1 MFKKITDSVVY
12 IGAND
17 HDLDMFEGQYII
29 PNGMAYNSYIV
40 FDEKIAVIDSIDK
53 SKTSEWLGNIREV
66 LGDRSPDYLIV
77 QHMEPDHSASIG
89 AFVNEY
95 PDTIIVGNKK
105 TFKMIEQFFPYMKL
119 ENIHVVEGGDELKL
133 GTRTFSFILAPMVHW
148 PEVMMT
154 YDAFDRIIFSADA
167 FGKFGALDVEEEWAC
182 EARRYYM
189 GIVGKYGAQVQAVLK
204 ELRKLNIEIICPLHG
219 PVLKDDLE
227 YYIDLY
233 DTWSSYRPE
242 SEGVCICYTSVYGN
256 TKKAVGLL
264 ADELSEKGITVA
276 VNDLARC
283 DMAEAVED
291 AFRYDRI
298 VLATTTYNGD
308 VFPFMRHFIEA
319 LTERNFQNR
328 FVAFIENGTWG
339 PTAMRTMK
347 GMLEKSKNLIFA
359 ENNITIK
366 SSVDDQSAEKIK
378 TLADEL
384 SSCFKDDEEKT
395 ADIESEQ
402 QANEKKKGF
411 VCNICGFIYEGD
423 QLPEDF
429 VCPICKVGA
438 DQFSPL

>member
-53 SKTSEWLGNIREV
+53 SKTSEWLGNIREL
-66 LGDRSPDYLIV
+66 LGDRAPYYLII

-95 PDTIIVGNKK
+95 PDTTLVGNKK
-105 TFKMIEQFFPYMKL
+105 TFKMIEQFFPHMKL
-119 ENIHVVEGGDELKL
+119 ENCREVENGDELML
-133 GTRTFSFILAPMVHW
+133 GTRKLSFLFAPMVHW

-154 YDAFDRIIFSADA
+154 YDAFDRILFSADA
-167 FGKFGALDVEEEWAC
+167 FGKFGALDVEEDWAC
-182 EARRYYM
+182 EARRYYI

-204 ELRKLNIEIICPLHG
+204 ELAKLSVEIICPLHG

-242 SEGVCICYTSVYGN
+242 SAGVCICYTSVYGN
-256 TKKAVGLL
+256 TKKAVEIL
-264 ADELSEKGITVA
+264 ADELSEKGVTVA

-291 AFRYDRI
+291 AFRYDRL

-308 VFPFMRHFIEA
+308 VFPFMKHFIEA

-328 FVAFIENGTWG
+328 FVAFIENGSWG

-347 GMLEKSKNLIFA
+347 GMLEKSKELIFA
-359 ENNITIK
+359 DNSVTIRSALNDESEAKVKALAEELFSCRK
-366 SSVDDQSAEKIK
+366 S
-378 TLADEL
+378 
-384 SSCFKDDEEKT
+384 DEEET
-395 ADIESEQ
+395 AEADSQEKES
-402 QANEKKKGF
+402 EKKKGF
-411 VCNICGFIYEGD
+411 VCDICGYVYEGD
-423 QLPEDF
+423 ELPEDF